1 MTINDLQNEFH
12 GLPVVEFPI
21 DTADTAD
28 TADAA
33 PAVPAE
39 GPVAWRISV
48 PSYDAEIEWP
58 QAFEKFLS
66 TVEPASV
73 QAIVVGGWSDPYE
86 ESSADVV
93 AALVAAAGEL
103 PALRALFVGDMTFED
118 CEISWITQSDVTPL
132 LTAFPRLENLGV
144 RGGTGLELTPVRHE
158 HLRRLVIETGGLS
171 ADVVRA
177 VAASDLPALT
187 DLELWLGDE
196 NYGADSTVEDLAP
209 ILSGERLPRLTRLAL
224 SNSEY
229 EDEIA
234 AAVAA
239 AAIVPQL
246 RVLDLSKGVLLDA
259 GAEALLAGQ
268 SLTHLASLDLH
279 HNYLSDTVRERV
291 RAALEPAGVQ
301 LLLDGENAEEN
312 EYDGTI
318 YRSVAVGE

>member
-1 MTINDLQNEFH
+1 MTINDLQKEFH

-21 DTADTAD
+21 DT
-28 TADAA
+28 DAA
-33 PAVPAE
+33 PAVPGQ
-39 GPVAWRISV
+39 GPVAWRITV
-48 PSYDAEIEWP
+48 PTYEAPMEWP
-58 QAFEKFLS
+58 EALAKFLAS
-66 TVEPASV
+66 VDPSSV

-103 PALRALFVGDMTFED
+103 PALRALFLGDMTFED
-118 CEISWITQSDVTPL
+118 CEISWITQSNITPL
-132 LTAFPRLENLGV
+132 LTAFPRLERLGV
-144 RGGTGLELTPVRHE
+144 RGGTGLTLTPVRHE
-158 HLRRLVIETGGLS
+158 NLRHLVIETGGLS
-171 ADVVRA
+171 VDVVRA

-209 ILSGERLPRLTRLAL
+209 ILSGKTLPRLTRLAL

-229 EDEIA
+229 QDEIA

-239 AAIVPQL
+239 AAVVPQL
-246 RVLDLSKGVLLDA
+246 RVLDLSKGVLLDT

-268 SLTHLASLDLH
+268 SLTHLESLDLH
-279 HNYLSDTVRERV
+279 HNYLSDGMRERL
-291 RAALEPAGVQ
+291 RTALEPSGVQ
-301 LLLDGENAEEN
+301 LNLDGEDADED

-318 YRSVAVGE
+318 YRSVAVSE

>member
-21 DTADTAD
+21 DT
-28 TADAA
+28 DAA
-33 PAVPAE
+33 PAVPGQ
-39 GPVAWRISV
+39 GPVAWRITV
-48 PSYDAEIEWP
+48 PTYEAPMEWP
-58 QAFEKFLS
+58 EAFAKFRAS
-66 TVEPASV
+66 VDPSSV

-103 PALRALFVGDMTFED
+103 PALRALFLGDMTFED

-132 LTAFPRLENLGV
+132 LTAFPRLEHLGV
-144 RGGTGLELTPVRHE
+144 RGGTGLTLTPVRHE

-196 NYGADSTVEDLAP
+196 NYGGDSSVADLAP
-209 ILSGERLPRLTRLAL
+209 ILSGEKLPRLTRLAL

-229 EDEIA
+229 QDEIA
-234 AAVAA
+234 AAVATA
-239 AAIVPQL
+239 PILPQL
-246 RVLDLSKGVLLDA
+246 RALDLSKGVLLDA

-268 SLTHLASLDLH
+268 SLTHLESLDLH
-279 HNYLSDTVRERV
+279 HNYLTEGMRTRL
-291 RAALEPAGVQ
+291 RAALEPSGVQ
-301 LLLDGENAEEN
+301 LNLEGEDAEEDD
-312 EYDGTI
+312 YDGTI
-318 YRSVAVGE
+318 YRSVAVSE